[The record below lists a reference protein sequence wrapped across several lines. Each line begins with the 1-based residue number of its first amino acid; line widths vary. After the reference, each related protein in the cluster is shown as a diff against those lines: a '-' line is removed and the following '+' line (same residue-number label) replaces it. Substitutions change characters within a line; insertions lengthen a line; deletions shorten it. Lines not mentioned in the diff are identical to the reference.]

1 MILLDLF
8 WKSTS
13 RNVLR
18 KSIYVYRPQ
27 KKTKSHH
34 FSLYRL
40 NRWQKLLAN
49 VAEITSFHV
58 GQVGNLAGHPLD
70 MLTAPSSCPASSHRR
85 QMSRI
90 SKFPT
95 DRGGAN
101 ELQSICTYETLE
113 QMTCTGKSDRWR
125 CLSGRFS
132 ARFKQILQIQK
143 NLFFNFVFFFGSANH

>member
-1 MILLDLF
+1 MPIKWYHCTCF
-8 WKSTS
+8 VISTS
-13 RNVLR
+13 RNVLG

-40 NRWQKLLAN
+40 SRWQKLLAN

-85 QMSRI
+85 QPRQMSRI

-113 QMTCTGKSDRWR
+113 KMTCTGKSDRWR
-125 CLSGRFS
+125 CSSGRFS
-132 ARFKQILQIQK
+132 ARFKDPWDTKKSL
-143 NLFFNFVFFFGSANH
+143 L